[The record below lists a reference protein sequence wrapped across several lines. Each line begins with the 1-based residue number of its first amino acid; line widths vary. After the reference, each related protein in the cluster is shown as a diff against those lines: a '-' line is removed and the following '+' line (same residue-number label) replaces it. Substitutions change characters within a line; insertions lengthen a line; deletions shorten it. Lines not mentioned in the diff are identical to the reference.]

1 MAFLLEK
8 GHIPKDELR
17 SVYHSKFRRT
27 AIVISNKCEK
37 IGGFIFIWAT
47 C

>member
-1 MAFLLEK
+1 MAFLIEK

-27 AIVISNKCEK
+27 AIVISNKWGDLNFSTK
-37 IGGFIFIWAT
+37 N
-47 C
+47 